1 MRVNQY
7 IAFMRFCILTNLR
20 KENRNMAVKGISTY
34 QTYLMYSTSTGSGAT
49 FTKLIDITSFPDLIP
64 PKERIDI
71 TSLSD
76 YMRTY
81 INGIGDTS
89 EMSFGANYTPE
100 NYAKVVELE
109 GHDYQYAVWFGA
121 TGSAGD
127 EQEDGHLGKFTWSG
141 DISAGISGGG
151 VNEAVGMT
159 VNCTPSTP
167 IVFSTT

>member
-1 MRVNQY
+1 
-7 IAFMRFCILTNLR
+7 
-20 KENRNMAVKGISTY
+20 MAGTLKGISTF
-34 QTYLMYSTSTGSGAT
+34 QTYLMYRTTTAGSYE
-49 FTKLIDITSFPDLIP
+49 KLIDITSFPDLIP

-89 EMSFGANYTPE
+89 EFQFGANYTPA
-100 NYAKVVELE
+100 NYQAVTELE
-109 GHDYQYAVWFGA
+109 NHQYDYAVWFGA
-121 TGSAGD
+121 TGSQGS
-127 EQEDGHLGKFTWSG
+127 EVPDGHLGKFEWTG

-159 VNCTPSTP
+159 INCTPATV
-167 IVFSTT
+167 IVFKTT

>member
-1 MRVNQY
+1 M
-7 IAFMRFCILTNLR
+7 A
-20 KENRNMAVKGISTY
+20 AVKGISTY
-34 QTYLMYSTSTGSGAT
+34 QTYLMYRTTTSGT
-49 FTKLIDITSFPDLIP
+49 FAKLIDITSFPDLIP

-89 EMSFGANYTPE
+89 EMNFSANYTPA
-100 NYAKVVELE
+100 NYQAVNALE
-109 GHDYQYAVWFGA
+109 GNQYEYAVWFGA
-121 TGSAGD
+121 TGSEGAED
-127 EQEDGHLGKFTWSG
+127 PDGHMGKFTWTG

-159 VNCTPSTP
+159 INCTPATP
-167 IVFSTT
+167 IIFSTT